1 MDIILIGF
9 GGVGQ
14 GLAQILRD
22 KEEELWRD
30 HSFEAHIVG
39 VATRSHG
46 TLYHADG
53 LDIDQLLKGID
64 QYPDEPGLRRNWDAM
79 RIVREGKAD
88 VMVEV
93 SLTDLQ
99 TGQPALDL
107 CRAAFETGKHV
118 VLANKGPVAVA
129 YAELQERA
137 RAAGAQ
143 LRFEATVMAGTPSIR
158 LAMQALA
165 GCKIASARGILNGS
179 TNYMLTQMEGGKT
192 YAEAQAEALA
202 LGYLEADPSADV
214 DGWDAAGK
222 GIILAAALFGRK
234 LALSDMSVQG
244 IRAITPE
251 QIAAA
256 KAAGERIKLIVEVT
270 PQGGK
275 VAPTHL
281 PVSHPLAS
289 VSGATNAITYA
300 TDLLG
305 DVTLVGAGAGRLQTG
320 FGILSDLLE
329 IAQCFSQ

>member
-39 VATRSHG
+39 VATRTHG

-53 LDIDQLLKGID
+53 LDIDALLRGID
-64 QYPDEPGLRRNWDAM
+64 TYPDETGLRRNWDAL

-93 SLTDLQ
+93 STTNLQ

-137 RAAGAQ
+137 RAAGLQ

-158 LAMQALA
+158 LAMGALA
-165 GCKIASARGILNGS
+165 GCRIDSARGILNGS
-179 TNYMLTQMEGGKT
+179 TNYMLTQMESGKT
-192 YAEAQAEALA
+192 YDEAQAEALA

-222 GIILAAALFGRK
+222 GIILAAALFGKK
-234 LALSDMSVQG
+234 LALSDMTVTG

-251 QIAAA
+251 QITAA
-256 KAAGERIKLIVEVT
+256 KAAGERIKLIVEVS
-270 PQGGK
+270 PDGGK
-275 VAPTHL
+275 VAPTNL

-305 DVTLVGAGAGRLQTG
+305 EVTLVGAGAGRLQTG
-320 FGILSDLLE
+320 FGVLSDLMD
-329 IAQCFSQ
+329 IDRNAS